1 MDDICYLI
9 EAVDTIIDTLD
20 KLIVSGDILSDFQTV
35 MCKLDY
41 LQGLVVNLDL
51 NDSLSEMV
59 GAAYTLMSDID
70 RRNQAHS
77 SGYKAPVDRNG
88 GRGRPSYDISE
99 EQLSFLLHQ
108 GFNSSDICQ
117 LLGVSVVACFPL
129 EDCLLP
135 KPNRHRC
142 STAAETCLAWKPAEV
157 DGLLLCKAAEVDGL
171 LLCKAAEV
179 DGLLLCKAAE
189 VDGPV
194 LCKAAE
200 VEDEG

>member
-20 KLIVSGDILSDFQTV
+20 KLIVSGDISSDFQTV

-41 LQGLVVNLDL
+41 LQRLRLVVNLDL
-51 NDSLSEMV
+51 DDSLSEMV

-77 SGYKAPVDRNG
+77 SGYKASVDRNG

-108 GFNSSDICQ
+108 GFNSSDISQ
-117 LLGVSVVACFPL
+117 LLGVSVKTV
-129 EDCLLP
+129 
-135 KPNRHRC
+135 KRRM
-142 STAAETCLAWKPAEV
+142 SYY
-157 DGLLLCKAAEVDGL
+157 GLSISGK
-171 LLCKAAEV
+171 
-179 DGLLLCKAAE
+179 
-189 VDGPV
+189 
-194 LCKAAE
+194 
-200 VEDEG
+200 